1 MTESPDTRTGWHV
14 RRWTPSG
21 ESQGGPYTWEQLLEF
36 ARRKPFQPQ
45 DKVWHPSMTDWV
57 SAQSVPGLGAAPVSP
72 QVPVAPVTPQTVT
85 PVQPAYAATAYA
97 PQPAPTPPA
106 PPRKKRGGL
115 IALIVVLAVVLIGGG
130 IGAWLIFGKGGN
142 PLAGDDGPKMGE
154 ATAKVPDRASL
165 VKTAEWGEVPANQ
178 ICVMLTEGSNRKDAE
193 KVAEVVGGTVVGEV
207 EFVSLFQI
215 EFAGATE
222 ADLVAALQTA
232 EGVEGV
238 DYAFPNQQV
247 YSDAEIW
254 GKRVDAYDDPIY
266 GGGAGD
272 GYKAMGVSKAWT
284 YIRGA
289 GVDLNNVKVGV
300 VDDGLYMPGE
310 GVENEFEGGKV
321 NIEFPDPAAG
331 ENASPEVWDNGTTNP
346 AGSHGTGVSTIIGA
360 NPDNGGPS
368 GVAGP
373 LGNKLTISMINHY
386 TGQYGNTETAP
397 DPNDPTKFVWSNG
410 KTYVDG
416 SLVALTKQ
424 VSNGAK
430 VINCSWGNS
439 EASTITVAAYN
450 RFFTKM
456 AAEHPDVLFVCSGGN
471 GGKVMKGAN
480 RIPSGLKLPNMITVG
495 ALDNDGKT
503 ADYADKASDDYEIT
517 LGAPGTQ
524 QVVGT
529 GTNGGPEKQDGS
541 SFAAPQV
548 TAAAAILKSLN
559 PKLSA
564 GDIKQILTA
573 TARPG
578 VPNTSGDPNA
588 SSKLVNKGEMGAGI
602 VALDEAVLKVINDL
616 RVAKGLPVLTAEML
630 EQMGVVDAVAITG
643 AQGEYTVKGIVKAA
657 GEKGVDVKIEVFGEN
672 SGVGGKTEQSLTG
685 AGEAKWGVTLPED
698 KGTIKVTRLDN
709 GAASVI
715 TIESIDINGAWSGTF
730 TVTNVTITDQ
740 EAAEKEGCSAA
751 IMNAIKGKPLPM
763 TLDVTVD
770 ESGQGSG
777 VMLIDMS
784 SLDEDGETTSE
795 PQTIGISYS
804 GSTVTFSPQGEGISS
819 MTASVSRDGDT
830 YVMNGTLSGGGS
842 GWTMAAV
849 FKLSK
854 PAPTD

>member
-1 MTESPDTRTGWHV
+1 MTEDSDTRTGWHV

-21 ESQGGPYTWEQLLEF
+21 ESQGGPYTWEQLLDF
-36 ARRKPFQPQ
+36 ASRKPFQPQ
-45 DKVWHPSMTDWV
+45 DTVWHPSMTDWV
-57 SAQSVPGLGAAPVSP
+57 PAQSVPGLGAG
-72 QVPVAPVTPQTVT
+72 PVAPVVPQAVS
-85 PVQPAYAATAYA
+85 PAQPAYAPQVTPAHAD
-97 PQPAPTPPA
+97 QPAATPPA

-115 IALIVVLAVVLIGGG
+115 IAFIVVLAVVLIGGG
-130 IGAWLIFGKGGN
+130 IGAWLIFGKSGN
-142 PLAGDDGPKMGE
+142 PLAGDGGPKLGE
-154 ATAKVPDRASL
+154 ASAKVPQRASL
-165 VKTAEWGEVPANQ
+165 VETAEWGEVPANQ
-178 ICVMLTEGSNRKDAE
+178 ICVMLAEGSNRKDAE
-193 KVAEVVGGTVVGEV
+193 KVATTIGGTVVGEV

-215 EFAGATE
+215 EFAGTTE
-222 ADLVAALQTA
+222 ADLVAALQAA
-232 EGVEGV
+232 ENAEGV

-254 GKRVDAYDDPIY
+254 GVRVDAYDDPIY

-289 GVDLNNVKVGV
+289 GVDLNQVKVGV
-300 VDDGLYMPGE
+300 VDDGIYMPGE

-331 ENASPEVWDNGTTNP
+331 ENAAPEVWDDGKTNP

-360 NPDNGGPS
+360 DPDNGGPS

-373 LGNKLTISMINHY
+373 LGDKLTISMINHY
-386 TGQYGNTETAP
+386 SSQYGDAESVP
-397 DPNDPTKFVWSNG
+397 DPNDPTKYVWSNG

-424 VSNGAK
+424 VGNGAK

-439 EASTITVAAYN
+439 EASTATVAAYN

-495 ALDNDGKT
+495 ALNNDGST
-503 ADYADKASDDYEIT
+503 ASYADKASADYEIT

-529 GTNGGPEKQDGS
+529 GANGGPEQQDGS

-559 PKLSA
+559 PKLTA
-564 GDIKQILTA
+564 GDIKAILTQ

-588 SSKLVNKGEMGAGI
+588 SSQLVNKDEMGAGI
-602 VALDEAVLKVINDL
+602 VALDAAVLKVINDM
-616 RVAKGLPVLTAEML
+616 RVAKGLPALTPETL

-657 GEKGVDVKIEVFGEN
+657 GEKGVDLKIEVYGEN
-672 SGVGGKTEQSLTG
+672 SGIGGKTEQSLAG
-685 AGEAKWGVTLPED
+685 AGEAKWSVTLAED

-709 GAASVI
+709 GAASLI
-715 TIESIDINGAWSGTF
+715 TIESIDINGDWTGTF
-730 TVTNVTITDQ
+730 TVTNVLITDQ
-740 EAAEKEGCSAA
+740 KAAEKEGCSTA
-751 IMNAIKGKPLPM
+751 IMDALKGKALPM

-777 VMLIDMS
+777 VMLIDVS
-784 SLDEDGETTSE
+784 SLSEGSENSSE

-804 GSTVTFSPQGEGISS
+804 GTTVTFSPQGEGVSS
-819 MTASVSRDGDT
+819 MTATVTRSGDN
-830 YVMNGTLSGGGS
+830 YVMNGTMAGGGS
-842 GWTMAAV
+842 GWTMTAV
-849 FKLSK
+849 FKLTK
-854 PAPTD
+854 PAPAQ

>member
-1 MTESPDTRTGWHV
+1 MTEDSDTRTGWHV

-21 ESQGGPYTWEQLLEF
+21 ESQGGPYTWEQLLDF
-36 ARRKPFQPQ
+36 ASRKPFQPQ
-45 DKVWHPSMTDWV
+45 DTVWHPSMTDWV
-57 SAQSVPGLGAAPVSP
+57 PAQSVPGLGAAPV
-72 QVPVAPVTPQTVT
+72 APVVPQAVI
-85 PVQPAYAATAYA
+85 PAQPAYAPQVTPAHAD
-97 PQPAPTPPA
+97 QPAATPPA

-115 IALIVVLAVVLIGGG
+115 IALIIVLAVVLIGGG

-142 PLAGDDGPKMGE
+142 PLAGDDGPKLGE
-154 ATAKVPDRASL
+154 ASAKVPQRASL
-165 VKTAEWGEVPANQ
+165 VETAEWGEVPANQ
-178 ICVMLTEGSNRKDAE
+178 ICVMLAEGSNRKDAE
-193 KVAEVVGGTVVGEV
+193 KVATTIGGTVVGEV

-215 EFAGATE
+215 EFAGTTE
-222 ADLVAALQTA
+222 ADLVAALQAA
-232 EGVEGV
+232 ENAEGV

-254 GKRVDAYDDPIY
+254 GVRVDAYDDPIY

-289 GVDLNNVKVGV
+289 GVDLNQVKVGV
-300 VDDGLYMPGE
+300 VDDGIYMPGE

-331 ENASPEVWDNGTTNP
+331 ENAAPEVWDDGKTNP

-360 NPDNGGPS
+360 DPDNGGPS

-373 LGNKLTISMINHY
+373 LGDKLTISMINHY
-386 TGQYGNTETAP
+386 SSQYGDAESVP
-397 DPNDPTKFVWSNG
+397 DPNDPTKYVWSNG

-424 VSNGAK
+424 VGNGAK

-439 EASTITVAAYN
+439 EASTATVAAYN

-495 ALDNDGKT
+495 ALNNDGST
-503 ADYADKASDDYEIT
+503 ASYADKASADYEIT

-529 GTNGGPEKQDGS
+529 GANGGPEQQDGS

-559 PKLSA
+559 PKLTA
-564 GDIKQILTA
+564 GDIKAILTQ

-588 SSKLVNKGEMGAGI
+588 SSQLVNKDEMGAGI
-602 VALDEAVLKVINDL
+602 VALDAAVLKVINDM

-657 GEKGVDVKIEVFGEN
+657 GEKGVDLKIEVFGEN
-672 SGVGGKTEQSLTG
+672 SGIGGKTEQSLTG

-709 GAASVI
+709 GAASLI
-715 TIESIDINGAWSGTF
+715 TIESIDINGDWTGTF
-730 TVTNVTITDQ
+730 TVTNVLITDQ
-740 EAAEKEGCSAA
+740 KAAEKEGCSTA
-751 IMNAIKGKPLPM
+751 IMDALKGKALPM

-777 VMLIDMS
+777 VMLIDVS
-784 SLDEDGETTSE
+784 SLSEGSENSSE

-804 GSTVTFSPQGEGISS
+804 GTTVTFSPQGEGVSS
-819 MTASVSRDGDT
+819 MTATVTRSGDN
-830 YVMNGTLSGGGS
+830 YVMNGTMAGGGS
-842 GWTMAAV
+842 GWTMTAV
-849 FKLSK
+849 FKLTK
-854 PAPTD
+854 PAPAQ